1 MRIASVSHVV
11 LAAIM
16 IAIGI
21 VGLIKGN
28 FTPVWDPIPQD
39 SHALAY
45 LCSFVS
51 LATGIGLLSQRT
63 AAAAARVLFA
73 SLLLWLLLLRV
84 PNIILSPT
92 FGVFWPGF
100 ETAEMVAGSWVLYT
114 WFAADW
120 DKQRLGFF
128 TGNKGL
134 RIARMLY
141 GVALIFF
148 GFAHFYDLKD
158 TVSLVPG
165 WLPWHVAWAYFTGSA
180 FIAAGVAVLIDV
192 YARLAAELSALQMGM
207 FTLLVWV
214 PIVAVGSKDAS
225 QWSET
230 FVSAA
235 LTAGGWLVADS
246 YRGMPQI
253 AVDKR

>member
-1 MRIASVSHVV
+1 MRIAGVSTVV
-11 LAAIM
+11 FAAIM

-21 VGLIKGN
+21 VGLIKGD

-45 LCSFVS
+45 LCSFIS
-51 LATGIGLLSQRT
+51 LTTGIALLWQRP

-84 PNIILSPT
+84 PKIIVSPT

-120 DKQRLGFF
+120 DSQRLGFA
-128 TGNKGL
+128 TGKKGL
-134 RIARMLY
+134 RIARVLY

-148 GFAHFYDLKD
+148 GFAHFFDLKD

-165 WLPWHVAWAYFTGSA
+165 WVRGDVAWGPF
-180 FIAAGVAVLIDV
+180 
-192 YARLAAELSALQMGM
+192 RC
-207 FTLLVWV
+207 
-214 PIVAVGSKDAS
+214 
-225 QWSET
+225 
-230 FVSAA
+230 
-235 LTAGGWLVADS
+235 
-246 YRGMPQI
+246 
-253 AVDKR
+253 

>member
-11 LAAIM
+11 FAAIM

-21 VGLIKGN
+21 VGLVKGN
-28 FTPVWDPIPQD
+28 FTPVWDPVPHD
-39 SHALAY
+39 SRALAY
-45 LCSFVS
+45 LCSFLS
-51 LATGIGLLSQRT
+51 LVTGIGLLWQRT
-63 AAAAARVLFA
+63 AAVAARVLFA

-100 ETAEMVAGSWVLYT
+100 ETAAMLAGPWVLYT
-114 WFAADW
+114 WLAADW
-120 DKQRLGFF
+120 DRQRLGFV
-128 TGNKGL
+128 TGKKGL
-134 RIARMLY
+134 RIARVLY
-141 GVALIFF
+141 GVALVFF

-165 WLPWHVAWAYFTGSA
+165 WLPWHVGWAYFTGAA
-180 FIAAGVAVLIDV
+180 FVAAGVGVLIGV
-192 YARLAAELSALQMGM
+192 YAPLAAALSVLQMGM

-214 PIVAVGSKDAS
+214 PIVAAGPKDAF

-246 YRGMPQI
+246 YRAKPQF
-253 AVDKR
+253 AVDNR